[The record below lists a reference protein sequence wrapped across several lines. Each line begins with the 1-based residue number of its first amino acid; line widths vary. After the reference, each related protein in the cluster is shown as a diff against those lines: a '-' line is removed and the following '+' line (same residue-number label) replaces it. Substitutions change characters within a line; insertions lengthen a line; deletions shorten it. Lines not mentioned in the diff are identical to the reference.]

1 MLAVVGGCIPSTV
14 RGGYGCEL
22 HATLGRVPLHLKLS
36 SAAAGIAATLI
47 LTAPAAAADWT
58 AGADGLGDP
67 FFPQAGNGGYDVQ
80 HYDLDLDFE
89 PSTGLLD
96 GSATLRLVPN
106 QDLDQ
111 FDLDLRDFLDVT
123 RLEIGG
129 NPARFARS
137 GEQELIVTPR
147 PKLHA
152 GRTYTVQV
160 DYEGLPEE
168 IVDPDESSE
177 GWVRNG
183 DGAFVVNEP
192 QGSPG
197 WYPSND
203 NPKDKATFDFA
214 ITVPEGR
221 VALGNGRLVSALSD
235 GGRTTWR
242 WSEDSPMATYLA
254 TATNGD
260 FDFTEAVGPN
270 GLPIY
275 NAIDTDGFSTT
286 QKATAATRFALT
298 GEVISFFSDLYGPY
312 PFSSVG
318 SIIDRGGVGYAL
330 ESQTKPNYDG
340 VPSEN
345 TFVHELA
352 HQWFG
357 DGVTL
362 AVWPDIWLNEGF
374 ARWSEWIWRER
385 KRGTSAQSL
394 FDAQYAAPATSSFWQ
409 LPPAAPAGP
418 AEMFDGRIYAR
429 GAMTLQALRGKVG
442 DDTFF
447 RILRTWFADHR
458 YGNATTD
465 EFIALAE
472 RESGQDL
479 GAFFTAWL
487 YTKGKPAL

>member
-1 MLAVVGGCIPSTV
+1 L
-14 RGGYGCEL
+14 L
-22 HATLGRVPLHLKLS
+22 QLKRTGV
-36 SAAAGIAATLI
+36 AAGIAAALV
-47 LTAPAAAADWT
+47 LAAPAAAADWT
-58 AGADGLGDP
+58 AGSDGLGDP
-67 FFPQAGNGGYDVQ
+67 FFPQAGNGGYDAG
-80 HYDLDLDFE
+80 HYDLDLAYD
-89 PSTGLLD
+89 PATGRLD
-96 GSATLRLVPN
+96 GTAKLTLVPS

-123 RLEIGG
+123 RVDIGG
-129 NPARFARS
+129 VPARFARS
-137 GEQELIVTPR
+137 GEQELIVTAR
-147 PKLHA
+147 PKLRA
-152 GRTYTVQV
+152 GRTYVVRV
-160 DYEGLPEE
+160 DYGGVPEDV
-168 IVDPDESSE
+168 VDPDESSE
-177 GWVRNG
+177 GWVRNS

-214 ITVPEGR
+214 IRVPEGN
-221 VALGNGRLVSALSD
+221 VALGNGRLVSALTH
-235 GGRTTWR
+235 GGKTTWR

-254 TATNGD
+254 TASNGD
-260 FDFTEAVGPN
+260 FDFTQDTGPG

-275 NAIDTDGFSTT
+275 NAIDTDGFTAT

-298 GEVISFFSDLYGPY
+298 GEIVEFFSELYGPY
-312 PFSSVG
+312 PFSSIG
-318 SIIDRGGVGYAL
+318 SIVDRGGVGYAL

-345 TFVHELA
+345 TFVHEIA

-357 DGVTL
+357 DAVTL

-394 FDAQYAAPATSSFWQ
+394 FDAQYAQPATASLWQ
-409 LPPAAPAGP
+409 LPPGAPPGP
-418 AEMFDGRIYAR
+418 AEMFDGRIYTR

-442 DDTFF
+442 DDAFF
-447 RILRTWFADHR
+447 RTLRAWFAENN
-458 YGNATTD
+458 YGNATTAD
-465 EFIALAE
+465 FIAVAE

-479 GAFFTAWL
+479 GAFFETWL
-487 YTKGKPAL
+487 YTTGKPESW